1 MYLFS
6 VFVFV
11 FLLTLCLQF
20 LYLCW
25 NSLCVALFSLN
36 SVTNS
41 LRAVF
46 IDLRSKKIWT
56 NWEKR
61 GKNENL
67 HKPPHCQLLLHCSP
81 LPQPASG
88 WTDQRCSYA
97 DHHYCYHDYHHLHGN
112 HDDHHYPDVDDHTSS
127 HSSSWIASHC
137 RSFTV
142 LHSSTCGK
150 FHQSSV
156 LSVLMINQYHYDW
169 YYKYMNVFLGIMM
182 LTRRVE
188 LNCGFVVLSWVQFS
202 EPITVIVDEILITR
216 SRLVK
221 DLCWWELI
229 SSVCITNTNTN
240 LLCDTF
246 LVLDFSTN
254 LTNQMV

>member
-25 NSLCVALFSLN
+25 NSLCVALLSLD

-41 LRAVF
+41 FRAVF
-46 IDLRSKKIWT
+46 IDLRSTKIWT
-56 NWEKR
+56 NREKR

-88 WTDQRCSYA
+88 WIDQWC
-97 DHHYCYHDYHHLHGN
+97 HLLITII
-112 HDDHHYPDVDDHTSS
+112 VTMIIIICIVIMMTIIIQMLMLTSS

-142 LHSSTCGK
+142 LHSSTCKK

-156 LSVLMINQYHYDW
+156 LIVLMINQYHYDW
-169 YYKYMNVFLGIMM
+169 YNEYMKVF
-182 LTRRVE
+182 
-188 LNCGFVVLSWVQFS
+188 
-202 EPITVIVDEILITR
+202 
-216 SRLVK
+216 
-221 DLCWWELI
+221 
-229 SSVCITNTNTN
+229 
-240 LLCDTF
+240 
-246 LVLDFSTN
+246 
-254 LTNQMV
+254 